1 MELLVVGKKMKS
13 IIADVKS
20 AIDNNNISDALKLCC
35 DADKLEGGENNFLLQ
50 STGGQCAFQLN
61 QLELAEVFF

>member
-35 DADKLEGGENNFLLQ
+35 DADKLEGDENNF
-50 STGGQCAFQLN
+50 CCN
-61 QLELAEVFF
+61 QLVGNVHSN